1 MKLYGTL
8 SHSKK
13 SIENNTVN
21 ILMPHRTNYVSLTS
35 LLGSHEDKNNMANI
49 ILLLPSD

>member
-35 LLGSHEDKNNMANI
+35 LLGSHEDKKQYGKYNFTIAF
-49 ILLLPSD
+49 